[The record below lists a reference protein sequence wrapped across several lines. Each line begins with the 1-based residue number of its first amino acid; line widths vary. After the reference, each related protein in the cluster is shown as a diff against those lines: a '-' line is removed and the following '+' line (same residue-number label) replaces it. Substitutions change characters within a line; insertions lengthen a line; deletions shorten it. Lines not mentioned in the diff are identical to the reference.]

1 MLMNDALL
9 SVEDLSVSFSTDA
22 GHIKTVDGVTFS
34 VAQEDTVSIVGES
47 GSGKTLTALSIM
59 NLLPSNAAFSGRV
72 VFKGDEISSWSEDRM
87 RGIRGRD
94 IAMVFQEP
102 MTFLNP
108 VFTVGYQVAEAL
120 TTHIDISM
128 RDAMSQA
135 VELLRKVNIPSPEL
149 RIKEYP
155 HQMSGGMRQRA
166 MIAMAIACNPSLIIA
181 DEPTTALD
189 VTIQAQILELLGRL
203 KESNKMSLL
212 LITHDLGIVAEWA
225 SRVVVMYAGRIVENA
240 PVRDIFLNPR
250 HPYTIGLLESL
261 PGKKGEKLNPIP
273 GQVPALDALPSGCKF
288 STRCRYVLKECL
300 QKEPGLIPAGSPG
313 HLSRCIRAMEL

>member
-1 MLMNDALL
+1 MNDALL
-9 SVEDLSVSFSTDA
+9 SVEGLSVSFQTDA
-22 GHIKTVDGVTFS
+22 GHIKAVDGVTFS

-59 NLLPSNAAFSGRV
+59 NLLPSNAVSSGSV
-72 VFKGDEISSWSEDRM
+72 VFKGDEISSWREDRM

-108 VFTVGYQVAEAL
+108 VFTVGYQIAEAL

-128 RDAMSQA
+128 KDAMSQA

-166 MIAMAIACNPSLIIA
+166 MIAMAIACNPSLVIA

-203 KESNKMSLL
+203 KESNRMSLL

-240 PVRDIFLNPR
+240 PVKDIFLNPK

-261 PGKKGEKLNPIP
+261 PGKKGVKLNPIP
-273 GQVPALDALPSGCKF
+273 GQVPALDAFPPGCKF
-288 STRCRYVLKECL
+288 STRCRYVMNECL
-300 QKEPGLIPAGSPG
+300 KKEPELIPAGNPG